1 MLIWIN
7 QQSHELPL
15 GATLQDAVQ
24 LANIVA
30 PFAAALNQE
39 FVSKTLYAQTLL
51 KDQDKIELIVPITGG

>member
-24 LANIVA
+24 MANIVA

-39 FVSKTLYAQTLL
+39 FVAKTVYAQTLL